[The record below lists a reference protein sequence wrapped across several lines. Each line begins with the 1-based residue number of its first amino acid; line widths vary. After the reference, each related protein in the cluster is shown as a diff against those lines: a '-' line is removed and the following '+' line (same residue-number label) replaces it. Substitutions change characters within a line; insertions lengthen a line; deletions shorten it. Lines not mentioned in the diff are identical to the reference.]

1 MILALAS
8 CFAPTEPFDIRT
20 SWVSQSDQE
29 LVLDINM
36 YIRKAVCLH
45 DQQLVGGTD
54 GPGPGPPPYPGEI
67 SDVPYTGVSNID
79 NSFRVRL
86 GLHIDPD
93 TNHVQPP
100 TYSLGVRCVN
110 PGDTVHRRI
119 RIPLPLSYRDQVSA
133 RAFPLPCNPDRSL
146 RVEVSYS
153 YGEQPQTHAYIT
165 GEGQPFDV
173 WNFDGATLQRFVIS
187 DPIDLPV
194 PPSPDQVSCRFTRK
208 HIPSLRY
215 WADPEDSNERF
226 EEWERTR
233 SPDTPRSNIIRR
245 RPWHPKRSRPNQT
258 RLSPR

>member
-54 GPGPGPPPYPGEI
+54 GPGPPPYPGEI

-93 TNHVQPP
+93 INYVQPP

-110 PGDTVHRRI
+110 PGDTVHRRV
-119 RIPLPLSYRDQVSA
+119 RIPLPLTYKPYIQGRGFQMH
-133 RAFPLPCNPDRSL
+133 CNPDPFL
-146 RVEVSYS
+146 RVEVSFNYA
-153 YGEQPQTHAYIT
+153 EPTKTDTYIT
-165 GEGQPFDV
+165 RDGELFEVWRFRGDQPV
-173 WNFDGATLQRFVIS
+173 QQRFVVS
-187 DPIDLPV
+187 DPITLPA
-194 PPSPDQVSCRFTRK
+194 PPAPDDPSCRFTPK
-208 HIPSLRY
+208 HLPMQRY
-215 WADPEDSNERF
+215 WADPEESNA
-226 EEWERTR
+226 
-233 SPDTPRSNIIRR
+233 
-245 RPWHPKRSRPNQT
+245 